1 MKDYV
6 MEVLEYAKVKEEMK
20 NYVVSHAT
28 ALIIDGLEPMLDINK
43 IEHKMNETTEARR
56 ILEINSSI
64 PLSALENI
72 DLKTLVIEGRVMNP
86 EELTAIKVLL
96 FQVGRL
102 KKFMTSMQTIAPTI
116 SSYALSMFELSGLYD
131 ELERCLGNGRVEDNA
146 SPELSRLRKKIRVNE
161 DRIKQKLNNIIAS
174 TTYAP
179 YIQEAIVTS
188 RNGRF
193 VIPVKKEYRKHLPGK
208 VLDVSSSGST
218 LYIEPAA
225 IAGYQE
231 ELDILIMQEAQEVWN
246 ILNSLTEMVRMNQ
259 QELSINI
266 EAMLHYDFVFAR
278 AKYSQAIKGRAVK
291 VNKRNMVNIKGGRH
305 PLLGHKAVPLDFH
318 IGQDYRALV
327 ITGPNTGGKTVTLK
341 TVGLLTLMVQS
352 GLHVPVEAGSEFAVF
367 DSILVDIGDGQSIE
381 QSLSTFSSH
390 VKNIVNIINHSGSD
404 SLVIMDEIG
413 AGTEPAEGMG
423 FAIAVLEEVFRKGAT
438 IVASTH
444 ISEIKQ
450 FAASTP
456 EFENACM
463 EFNLETL
470 QPLYKLK
477 IGQAGASN
485 AFLIA
490 LRLGVDERII
500 ERAHEITYKEKTSYR
515 APDRHQQQESPVSK
529 TEPEKEENHLPLKPR
544 PSKGPVTKKENRFK
558 KGDCVFISTMQRFG
572 IVYEPENSRGEVVVM
587 VMKKKYKINHKRLTL
602 QVDAQELYPENY
614 DLDIVF
620 ESKKNRKKRKQFSK
634 HHMEGVIIETP
645 AESYDD

>member
-1 MKDYV
+1 MKHYV
-6 MEVLEYAKVKEEMK
+6 MEVLEYAKVKEEIK
-20 NYVVSHAT
+20 NYVVSHA
-28 ALIIDGLEPMLDINK
+28 AKIIVDQLEPMMDLNK

-56 ILEINSSI
+56 ILELNSSI

-72 DLKTLVIEGRVMNP
+72 DLKSLVIEGRVMNS
-86 EELTAIKVLL
+86 EELSSIKVML

-161 DRIKQKLNNIIAS
+161 ERIKQKLNNIIAS
-174 TTYAP
+174 TNYSP

-450 FAASTP
+450 FAASSP

-490 LRLGVDERII
+490 LRLGVDGRII
-500 ERAHEITYKEKTSYR
+500 ERAHEITYKEKKTYK
-515 APDRHQQQESPVSK
+515 APDFPGQEIPASK
-529 TEPEKEENHLPLKPR
+529 SDPDNEEKDLPLTPRTPKKPV
-544 PSKGPVTKKENRFK
+544 KKKENRFN

>member
-1 MKDYV
+1 MKHYV
-6 MEVLEYAKVKEEMK
+6 MEVLEYAKVKEEIK
-20 NYVVSHAT
+20 NYVVSHA
-28 ALIIDGLEPMLDINK
+28 AKIIVDQLEPMMDLNK

-56 ILEINSSI
+56 ILELNSSI

-72 DLKTLVIEGRVMNP
+72 DLKSLVIEGRVMNS
-86 EELTAIKVLL
+86 EELSSIKVML

-131 ELERCLGNGRVEDNA
+131 ELERCLGYGRVEDNA

-161 DRIKQKLNNIIAS
+161 ERIKQKLNNIIAS
-174 TTYAP
+174 TNYSP

-450 FAASTP
+450 FAASSP

-490 LRLGVDERII
+490 LRLGVDGRII
-500 ERAHEITYKEKTSYR
+500 ERAHEITYKEKKTYK
-515 APDRHQQQESPVSK
+515 APDFPGQEIPASK
-529 TEPEKEENHLPLKPR
+529 SDPDNEEKDLPLTPRTPKKPV
-544 PSKGPVTKKENRFK
+544 KKKENRFN

>member
-1 MKDYV
+1 
-6 MEVLEYAKVKEEMK
+6 
-20 NYVVSHAT
+20 
-28 ALIIDGLEPMLDINK
+28 
-43 IEHKMNETTEARR
+43 
-56 ILEINSSI
+56 
-64 PLSALENI
+64 
-72 DLKTLVIEGRVMNP
+72 
-86 EELTAIKVLL
+86 
-96 FQVGRL
+96 
-102 KKFMTSMQTIAPTI
+102 
-116 SSYALSMFELSGLYD
+116 
-131 ELERCLGNGRVEDNA
+131 
-146 SPELSRLRKKIRVNE
+146 
-161 DRIKQKLNNIIAS
+161 
-174 TTYAP
+174 
-179 YIQEAIVTS
+179 
-188 RNGRF
+188 
-193 VIPVKKEYRKHLPGK
+193 
-208 VLDVSSSGST
+208 
-218 LYIEPAA
+218 
-225 IAGYQE
+225 
-231 ELDILIMQEAQEVWN
+231 
-246 ILNSLTEMVRMNQ
+246 
-259 QELSINI
+259 
-266 EAMLHYDFVFAR
+266 
-278 AKYSQAIKGRAVK
+278 
-291 VNKRNMVNIKGGRH
+291 
-305 PLLGHKAVPLDFH
+305 LDFH

-620 ESKKNRKKRKQFSK
+620 ESKKKPKKAQT
-634 HHMEGVIIETP
+634 V
-645 AESYDD
+645 